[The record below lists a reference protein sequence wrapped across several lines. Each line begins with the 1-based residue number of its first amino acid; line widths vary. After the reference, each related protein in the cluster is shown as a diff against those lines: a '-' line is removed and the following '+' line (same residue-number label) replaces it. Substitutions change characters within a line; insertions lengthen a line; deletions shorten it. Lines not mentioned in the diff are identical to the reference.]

1 MHTLKGTKYAIF
13 LGLLPALVIYIGIA
27 LVPIGMSFYYAFM
40 DWDGISPM
48 TFVGLDNFIEI
59 FKDDTFWVSVENN
72 VFIMLTGVVGQI
84 PLGLLLALLL
94 NGKLKGAG
102 FFRTVG
108 FLPVVISSVMVSLI
122 WGMIYNTEY
131 GLLNGLLGVV
141 GLESWQRNWLGDTS
155 WSMISL
161 SIAYIWQNCGLYMV
175 IFLAA
180 LQNISEEVN
189 EAAELDGATGLKR
202 TFLITIPMIRS
213 TLIVAVVYS
222 ISNSFRVFDLIQIM
236 TGGGPAHATE
246 VMTVYMYNNAFMN
259 MRFGYGSAVSILIL
273 VFSLIVISIVNR
285 ISREKDA

>member
-13 LGLLPALVIYIGIA
+13 FGLLPALVIYIGIA
-27 LVPIGMSFYYAFM
+27 LVPIGMSFYYALM

-59 FKDDTFWVSVENN
+59 FKDDIFWTSVKNN
-72 VFIMLTGVVGQI
+72 LFIMLTGIVGQI

-131 GLLNGLLGVV
+131 GMLNSLLGAV

-155 WSMISL
+155 WSMISI

-180 LQNISEEVN
+180 LQNISAEVN

-213 TLIVAVVYS
+213 TLIVAIVFS

-273 VFSLIVISIVNR
+273 VFSMIVISIVNR